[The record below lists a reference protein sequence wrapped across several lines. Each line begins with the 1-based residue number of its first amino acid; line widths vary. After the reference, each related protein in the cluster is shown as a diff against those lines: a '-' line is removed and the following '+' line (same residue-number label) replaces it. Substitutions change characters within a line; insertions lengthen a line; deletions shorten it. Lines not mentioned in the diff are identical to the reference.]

1 MFEMNPIAFR
11 ATMLN
16 IIGNAGLLAMKL
28 TAGILTGSIALIS
41 DAINSFNDVAASIST
56 FICVYISDKQA
67 DEGHPFGHSRAEPI
81 AGLIIAVLAGILG
94 FEVIREAVSRIIEG
108 TSPEVGPYVL
118 LVPIATM
125 AAKGGM
131 FLYFRRVGRMFRSP
145 AINATAFDS
154 LMDVAVAFAA
164 LIGLAG
170 TFFGHAWLD
179 PAAGL
184 LISVWIMYTG
194 YRIGMDNIDYLMGR
208 SPDPWLLKQI
218 KEAALDVPGVEG
230 LGSVK
235 AHYVGPFIHVEIQIR
250 VDKGLPTEES
260 HAIGEEVSN
269 RVESI
274 STIEKSFVHIDP
286 V

>member
-1 MFEMNPIAFR
+1 MNPIAFR

-16 IIGNAGLLAMKL
+16 ILGNAGLLALKL
-28 TAGILTGSIALIS
+28 AAGILTGSIALIS
-41 DAINSFNDVAASIST
+41 DAINSFNDVAASIAT

-170 TFFGHAWLD
+170 TFFGYAWLD

-235 AHYVGPFIHVEIQIR
+235 AHSVCPFIHVEIQIR
-250 VDKGLPTEES
+250 VDKSLPTEES